1 MQDIA
6 TSSPVFVRTTKISQV
21 RPSAA
26 IPTFEGSAGESAVEA
41 FVPAGGDTVSVKF
54 SREAR
59 LLKHADFRR
68 VYEQGRRHFSA
79 NLTAFYVALPEAT
92 GPRIGFTV
100 SKALGGAVDRNRMKR
115 RLREA
120 TREAWNGFD
129 SAVDV
134 VVNPKKTVLK
144 AEFSVLVD
152 EMRKALAVVGKHVAA
167 GQANP
172 RVAELVSRER
182 KTERKIKPRAA
193 KDKR

>member
-1 MQDIA
+1 M
-6 TSSPVFVRTTKISQV
+6 TTLQ
-21 RPSAA
+21 
-26 IPTFEGSAGESAVEA
+26 ESAGKSAVLEA
-41 FVPAGGDTVSVKF
+41 FVPAGGDTASVKF

-79 NLTAFYVALPEAT
+79 NLTAFYVVHPEST

-120 TREAWNGFD
+120 TREAWNGFPA
-129 SAVDV
+129 SVDI
-134 VVNPKKTVLK
+134 VVNPKRTVLK
-144 AEFSVLVD
+144 AEFPVLVD

-172 RVAELVSRER
+172 RAAEHVSKER
-182 KTERKIKPRAA
+182 KTERKTTKPRAT

>member
-1 MQDIA
+1 VQDIA
-6 TSSPVFVRTTKISQV
+6 TSSPVFIRTTKISQV

-26 IPTFEGSAGESAVEA
+26 VTTLPMSAGKSATPEA

-79 NLTAFYVALPEAT
+79 NLTAFYVVQPGST
-92 GPRIGFTV
+92 GPRVGFTV

-120 TREAWNGFD
+120 TRAAWNEFA

-134 VVNPKKTVLK
+134 VVNPKKTVLN
-144 AEFSVLVD
+144 AEFPVLVD
-152 EMRKALAVVGKHVAA
+152 EMRKALTVVGKQVAT

-172 RVAELVSRER
+172 RPAEHVSKER
-182 KTERKIKPRAA
+182 KSKPRAT
-193 KDKR
+193 KEKR